1 MLISH
6 RPHSVTLASTSTI
19 AKTAARE
26 KFELGAQEQ
35 LQVTPASEVAN
46 QAIDT
51 TLEFPSFFNPMSQR
65 QENYNATKDKNDDFS
80 VTLSQA
86 INAVNKV
93 ENSKNSKEITSKA
106 YGYSV
111 DSKGFMGADFNA
123 AAGLPDGFK
132 IHKSTLDTIVDN
144 AESET
149 KFFNQLAGSSV
160 SVVNVDVANTIGQ
173 YYSLFTQLVGTE
185 KNSFSS
191 AELSS
196 LPAGYKNDKMKKDSA
211 TDFWDYTDAIVTHIF
226 SANDIA
232 ELEKLQ
238 ENNPAQRGIM
248 PWKLDFSS
256 QHLKESRNGFD
267 MSVYK
272 SDDGYS
278 VENVFVAF
286 IDSHSGLPLKGGKTE
301 FSSEFPKTEFLTEI
315 PVDKILADQK
325 KYDDLLASV
334 LMMID
339 EKKDGSVFSK
349 DNDESTKKLM
359 DSVKAIYA
367 RAMV

>member
-1 MLISH
+1 
-6 RPHSVTLASTSTI
+6 
-19 AKTAARE
+19 
-26 KFELGAQEQ
+26 
-35 LQVTPASEVAN
+35 
-46 QAIDT
+46 
-51 TLEFPSFFNPMSQR
+51 
-65 QENYNATKDKNDDFS
+65 
-80 VTLSQA
+80 
-86 INAVNKV
+86 
-93 ENSKNSKEITSKA
+93 
-106 YGYSV
+106 
-111 DSKGFMGADFNA
+111 
-123 AAGLPDGFK
+123 
-132 IHKSTLDTIVDN
+132 
-144 AESET
+144 
-149 KFFNQLAGSSV
+149 
-160 SVVNVDVANTIGQ
+160 
-173 YYSLFTQLVGTE
+173 
-185 KNSFSS
+185 
-191 AELSS
+191 
-196 LPAGYKNDKMKKDSA
+196 
-211 TDFWDYTDAIVTHIF
+211 
-226 SANDIA
+226 
-232 ELEKLQ
+232 
-238 ENNPAQRGIM
+238 M

-367 RAMV
+367 RAMVQ